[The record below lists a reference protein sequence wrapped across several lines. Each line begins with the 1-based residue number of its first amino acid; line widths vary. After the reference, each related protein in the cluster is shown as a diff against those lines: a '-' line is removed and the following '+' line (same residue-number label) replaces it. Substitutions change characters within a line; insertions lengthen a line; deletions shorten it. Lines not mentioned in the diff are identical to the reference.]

1 MLRRLL
7 LFLFFALPP
16 IAANAESIV
25 VVVNPESGV
34 ESLSRDEVINIFLG
48 RFRQFPTGNM
58 ALPIDLSRED
68 PVRREFYQRLVGKT
82 PSEINSYWSRLILS
96 AKTRPPIQ
104 VERVED
110 ALTLVHR
117 SASAIA
123 YLERRQM
130 NKPMR
135 IVFELPL

>member
-1 MLRRLL
+1 MLRRFLF
-7 LFLFFALPP
+7 FLFFALLP
-16 IAANAESIV
+16 ATVSAESIV

-34 ESLSRDEVINIFLG
+34 ESLSRNEVINIFLG
-48 RFRQFPTGNM
+48 RFRQFPTGNA

-68 PVRREFYQRLVGKT
+68 PIRREFYQRLVGKT

-96 AKTRPPIQ
+96 GKTRPPLQ

-110 ALTLVHR
+110 ARALIRGSV
-117 SASAIA
+117 SAIA
-123 YLERRQM
+123 YLERSQV
-130 NKPMR
+130 NEQMR